1 MVQPFNRRTNV
12 AITESIRQGDIL
24 LIGILARTAAGG
36 IADGTGK
43 LGISIQLNE
52 TPCTGFVDNVLTLAW
67 TLKPLQR
74 NTQASGTITVSA
86 A

>member
-1 MVQPFNRRTNV
+1 MAQPFDAGTNV

-24 LIGILARTAAGG
+24 LIGILARTAPGG

-43 LGISIQLNE
+43 LGIREQLKE
-52 TPCTGFVDNVLTLAW
+52 APYTGFVDNMLTLAR
-67 TLKPLQR
+67 TLKPLQL